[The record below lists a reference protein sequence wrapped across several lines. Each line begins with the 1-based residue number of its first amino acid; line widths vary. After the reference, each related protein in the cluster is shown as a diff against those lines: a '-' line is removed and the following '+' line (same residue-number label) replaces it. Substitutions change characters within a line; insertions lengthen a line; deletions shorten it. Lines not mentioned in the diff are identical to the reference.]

1 MFFLLSAFNHV
12 ILHSLF
18 AWYKL
23 LSDFFCQDELR
34 QQKEEEMDDYCSQ
47 VFVVLG
53 IMAFALFLGG

>member
-1 MFFLLSAFNHV
+1 MLFYIHFLLGTNCCL
-12 ILHSLF
+12 I
-18 AWYKL
+18 
-23 LSDFFCQDELR
+23 FFCQDELR